1 MPEQRGY
8 EGWHARTE
16 EFGPRFSPPPAV
28 VLFVPAAVA
37 FVVQVP
43 AAIVIAWW
51 QRVPLPYALLSIAL
65 AVASALALL
74 AARRRPGL
82 TVAAV
87 TVLTLV
93 SLFTPPEVGPPF
105 IALAFAII
113 GAIVRRARLW
123 ALISVGSAWVVA
135 IVALGVLGASA
146 HPFRV
151 AITTLLLAACFA
163 VGEGIRRRIDS
174 GTARRAQLQERRRA
188 AEQDE
193 RTRIAREL
201 HDVLAH
207 SLSQIAVQSG
217 VGLHL
222 FDREPERAREA
233 LSNIRALSATGL
245 DEVRGVLSFLRGD
258 EASPR
263 TAPLTP
269 QPQLA
274 DLAALATQR
283 TGLGLR
289 VTLHDRLGGRL
300 PPSAVQTTAY
310 RIAQEALTNVVRH
323 SGASA
328 ATITLD
334 RESAGGADQLVITVE
349 DDGTGVAADS
359 TEGAGLRGMRERAEL
374 AGGELTVAPAE
385 RAGTVVTARLSW
397 GPAPASQGSGAE
409 PQWESAPA
417 NRAPGAEG
425 PGSGATDH
433 GTTAPGEEGAS

>member
-8 EGWHARTE
+8 EREHARAA
-16 EFGPRFSPPPAV
+16 EFGPRFSPPPTV
-28 VLFVPAAVA
+28 VLFVPVVVA
-37 FVVQVP
+37 FLVQVP
-43 AAIVIAWW
+43 ATIGISWW

-65 AVASALALL
+65 AATSALALL
-74 AARRRPGL
+74 AARRWPGL
-82 TVAAV
+82 TVAVVAA
-87 TVLTLV
+87 LTLA
-93 SLFTPPEVGPPF
+93 SLFVPPDAGPPF

-113 GAIVRRARLW
+113 GAIMRRARLW
-123 ALISVGSAWVVA
+123 ALISVGSAWLVA
-135 IVALGVLGASA
+135 VIALGVLGTNA
-146 HPFRV
+146 HPFQV
-151 AITTLLLAACFA
+151 AFTTLLLAACFA
-163 VGEGIRRRIDS
+163 IGEGIRRRIDS

-222 FDREPERAREA
+222 FDKEPERAREA

-274 DLAALATQR
+274 DLVALATQR

-289 VTLHDRLGGRL
+289 VTLEDRLEGRL
-300 PPSAVQTTAY
+300 PPGAVQTTAY

-323 SGASA
+323 SGGSA

-334 RESAGGADQLVITVE
+334 RVTTEGMDGSDQLVVTVE
-349 DDGTGVAADS
+349 DDGTGVAAAS
-359 TEGAGLRGMRERAEL
+359 PEGAGIRGMRERAEL
-374 AGGELTVAPAE
+374 AGGELSVAPAG
-385 RAGTVVTARLSW
+385 RAGTIVVARLPW
-397 GPAPASQGSGAE
+397 ERASASRGFGAE
-409 PQWESAPA
+409 PHSEA
-417 NRAPGAEG
+417 
-425 PGSGATDH
+425 
-433 GTTAPGEEGAS
+433 AS